1 MLGVVLVRYMNVYI
15 QREIEMLTTSIP
27 RLVVVHVSVYG
38 ICLPPKLRGRGEVIF
53 KNDVYVQ

>member
-1 MLGVVLVRYMNVYI
+1 MVRYMNVYI

-27 RLVVVHVSVYG
+27 RLVVVHVSVFG
-38 ICLPPKLRGRGEVIF
+38 IFVPPKLRGRGEVIF